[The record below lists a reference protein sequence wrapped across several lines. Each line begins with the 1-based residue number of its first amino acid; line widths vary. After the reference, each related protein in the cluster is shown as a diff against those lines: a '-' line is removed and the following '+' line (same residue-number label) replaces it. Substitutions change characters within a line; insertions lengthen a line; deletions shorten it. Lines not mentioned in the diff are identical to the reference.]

1 MFFFLWLISLR
12 IIASRPTYVITNVSI
27 TFSWHSNIPVCIHL
41 LYIYIYIYIY
51 THTNMCNIMYVC
63 MCKYTHTHTHI
74 YIYIYMGVTKT
85 WTRLS
90 HFHFFHIYIFTGL
103 KQMILTFVW
112 IYKMPW
118 ITILRKMNKAWAITV
133 PDFRLY
139 YKVIVIK
146 TWWYWQKTRDS
157 DQWIRID
164 SPEINPHACGQLI
177 YDKASKSIK
186 LNVSCSVM
194 SNSLW
199 WHEL

>member
-12 IIASRPTYVITNVSI
+12 IIASRSTYVITNVSI

-41 LYIYIYIYIY
+41 LYIYIY
-51 THTNMCNIMYVC
+51 
-63 MCKYTHTHTHI
+63 THTHTHTHTQTCATSCVCVCVYVCMCVCI
-74 YIYIYMGVTKT
+74 YGGHKDLNTTKP
-85 WTRLS
+85 LS
-90 HFHFFHIYIFTGL
+90 LFSYIYIFTGL

-118 ITILRKMNKAWAITV
+118 IVILRKMNKAWAITV

-139 YKVIVIK
+139 YKIIVLK
-146 TWWYWQKTRDS
+146 TWWYRQKTSDS

-186 LNVSCSVM
+186 LNVSCSIM